1 MINEKIK
8 KILQDRGYTTD
19 DDINKFLYPKMEY
32 LQNPYLLKGM
42 EETISTICNAIK
54 GNNKILIYGD
64 YDVDGVTS
72 TSLLFSFLQ
81 KIGATNITYSVA
93 NRFNE
98 GYGIGKRAIEK
109 AIDDGVKLIITVDCG
124 TKDIDSIDIARRA
137 GVEVIVTDHHE
148 PDNNNLPNA
157 NIILNPKLEEGNIFT
172 ELAGCGVVFKLIQGI
187 CVKMNIDFKEEILL
201 LACIGTVCDIVPL
214 INENR
219 IITSCGLKLLEESSS
234 AILGLKSLIEVLKL
248 KKTTITDI
256 LFLIGPCINAAGRL
270 DDATY
275 AIDLLLTNEEEKAI
289 KLATHIK
296 NLNEE
301 RKMMCKKTVEEAYAM
316 IEENKC
322 TNVLYNPSWHQGILG
337 IVASRCV
344 EYNNRPSIILTE
356 KDGFITGSARSN
368 NNIDLYSALCGC
380 KELLLRF
387 GGHTM
392 AAGISLEKKNLEE
405 FKLKF
410 EEVIKRLNGDNKTQN
425 EIKEDLEISLEDI
438 DDGLIEGLKL
448 MQPFGIGNENPIF
461 KSKLAVS
468 EIQEYEHNYKVI
480 AYNSTKQIPA
490 IIKKKIT
497 TNNNIREGEEYLC
510 YYKII
515 IGQNNFYLSLIDI
528 N

>member
-8 KILQDRGYTTD
+8 KILQQRGYTTD
-19 DDINKFLYPKMEY
+19 DDINKFLHPKIEY
-32 LQNPYLLKGM
+32 LQDPYLLKGM
-42 EETISTICNAIK
+42 EEAISTICDAIK
-54 GNNKILIYGD
+54 ENNKILIYGD

-72 TSLLFSFLQ
+72 TSLLFSFLK

-98 GYGIGKRAIEK
+98 GYGIGKKAIEK
-109 AIDDGVKLIITVDCG
+109 AIDEGAKLIITVDCG
-124 TKDIDSIDIARRA
+124 TKDINSIDIARRA

-157 NIILNPKLEEGNIFT
+157 NIILNPKLCKGNIFK

-187 CVKMNIDFKEEILL
+187 CAKMNIKLNKEILL

-219 IITSCGLKLLEESSS
+219 IITSCGLKLLEENSNCT
-234 AILGLKSLIEVLKL
+234 ILGLKTLIEILKL

-270 DDATY
+270 DDASY
-275 AIDLLLTNEEEKAI
+275 AIDLLLTNKEEKAI

-356 KDGFITGSARSN
+356 KEGFITGSARSN
-368 NNIDLYSALCGC
+368 NNIDLYSALFEC

-410 EEVIKRLNGDNKTQN
+410 EEIIKQTNDNKAQN
-425 EIKEDLEISLEDI
+425 EIKEDLEISIEDI

-515 IGQNNFYLSLIDI
+515 IGQNNFYLSLLDI

>member
-8 KILQDRGYTTD
+8 KILQDRGCTTD

-32 LQNPYLLKGM
+32 LQDPYLLKGM
-42 EETISTICNAIK
+42 EEAINTICNAIK
-54 GNNKILIYGD
+54 ENNKILIYGD

-72 TSLLFSFLQ
+72 TSLLFSFLK

-98 GYGIGKRAIEK
+98 GYGIGKKAIEK

-157 NIILNPKLEEGNIFT
+157 NIILNPKLDKESKFT

-187 CVKMNIDFKEEILL
+187 CAKMNIKLNEKILM

-214 INENR
+214 VNENR

-234 AILGLKSLIEVLKL
+234 CTLLGLKTLIEILKL
-248 KKTTITDI
+248 KKVTVNDI

-275 AIDLLLTNEEEKAI
+275 AVDLLLTNEKEKAI
-289 KLATHIK
+289 ELARHIK

-301 RKMMCKKTVEEAYAM
+301 RKMMCKNTVEEAYAM

-344 EYNNRPSIILTE
+344 GYNNRPSIILAE
-356 KDGFITGSARSN
+356 KNGFITGSARSN
-368 NNIDLYSALCGC
+368 NNIDLYSALYEC
-380 KELLLRF
+380 KDLLLRF

-410 EEVIKRLNGDNKTQN
+410 EEIIKQMNDNNKAQN
-425 EIKEDLEISLEDI
+425 EIKEDLEISLDDI

-490 IIKKKIT
+490 IIKK
-497 TNNNIREGEEYLC
+497 NIINDNLKEGKKYLC

-515 IGQNNFYLSLIDI
+515 IGQNNYYLSLLDI